1 MCEFACSYKEIR
13 TFFRYT
19 FLTVVHVSPFS
30 CLWNFGISPRKLLLD
45 MPPEKTWRKHWLEIS
60 PGCRISSQ
68 TFPSKHMSGGR
79 NKPTPDLL
87 FFLSQLEEMS
97 NCSEHQKSKYPQD
110 LLNWVLSSC
119 RIADKCSSALGISRI
134 LNSSAKRTTFR
145 EYLKIT
151 PRESEY
157 QKEKPWVVQAKSCFN
172 LAFHHWKTIIY
183 CMLGQA
189 SGYRLNPWS
198 PSGTIRNFEPGISL
212 EHSWHS
218 CEHGVKF
225 HGRTGQMIQAIRA

>member
-1 MCEFACSYKEIR
+1 MLAL
-13 TFFRYT
+13 
-19 FLTVVHVSPFS
+19 FLAFETLAFHHES
-30 CLWNFGISPRKLLLD
+30 CCLICHLQ
-45 MPPEKTWRKHWLEIS
+45 KTWRKHWLEIP

-68 TFPSKHMSGGR
+68 TFPSKHICHAAETNR
-79 NKPTPDLL
+79 LPI
-87 FFLSQLEEMS
+87 FFFFKSQLEEMS
-97 NCSEHQKSKYPQD
+97 NCSEHQKSKHPQD

-119 RIADKCSSALGISRI
+119 RIADKCSSALGISRF

-189 SGYRLNPWS
+189 SGYRLNP
-198 PSGTIRNFEPGISL
+198 
-212 EHSWHS
+212 
-218 CEHGVKF
+218 
-225 HGRTGQMIQAIRA
+225 